1 MYGEGIGKAILQGLL
16 TLLLIVA
23 VGVTISWG
31 IIKFVNSK
39 KPVIEVRAD
48 TPLTPELEI
57 TIKEGIVDTVY
68 IYKIEK

>member
-1 MYGEGIGKAILQGLL
+1 MYGEGIGKAIIQGLL
-16 TLLLIVA
+16 TLLLIIA

-31 IIKFVNSK
+31 IMSVIKSNKS
-39 KPVIEVRAD
+39 IEFR
-48 TPLTPELEI
+48 TTKPLTPELEI